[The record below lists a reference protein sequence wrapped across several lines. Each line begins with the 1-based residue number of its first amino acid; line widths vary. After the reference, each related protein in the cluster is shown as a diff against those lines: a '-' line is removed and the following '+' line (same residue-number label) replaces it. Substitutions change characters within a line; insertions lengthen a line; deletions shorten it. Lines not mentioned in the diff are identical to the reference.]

1 MKIAVTGGAGFIGR
15 AVILAG
21 QAMGHE
27 MFSFDR
33 AHGHDVLGKFTF
45 RSLDDFKPESVIH
58 LAGVLGT
65 HELFDNPHDAVR
77 VNVEGTLNVLQW
89 CAANDAGYVG
99 ITMPPV
105 FPSVYTATKICAD
118 RLATAWHRE
127 YGVPVAKVRA
137 FNAFGPG
144 QAFGP
149 GHPQKIIPT
158 FAVHSWMRLPI
169 PVWGDGEQ
177 TVDLIDV
184 TQIARI
190 CVEAT
195 AFGDDVTF
203 DAGSGTPYTVN
214 EIAEYVNGVTGSQ
227 AGIMHLPMRRGEEP
241 THIYARGDGWDRLSL
256 RPTFDKEALHQTVQS
271 YHETARSLTV
281 PL

>member
-1 MKIAVTGGAGFIGR
+1 MRIAVTGGNGFIGR
-15 AVILAG
+15 AVMMAGRAAGHDMLA
-21 QAMGHE
+21 
-27 MFSFDR
+27 FDR
-33 AHGHDVLGKFTF
+33 SDGNDVLG
-45 RSLDDFKPESVIH
+45 RLHALDDFRPESVIH

-65 HELFDNPHDAVR
+65 HELFDDPHVAVR
-77 VNVEGTLNVLQW
+77 VNIDGTLNILEW
-89 CAANDAGYVG
+89 CRENKAGYVG

-144 QAFGP
+144 QAVGP

-158 FAVHSWMRLPI
+158 FSVYSWARQPI
-169 PVWGDGEQ
+169 PIWGDGEQ

-190 CVEAT
+190 CTDAT
-195 AFGDDVTF
+195 RFGDDVTF
-203 DAGSGTPYTVN
+203 DAGSGKAVTVN
-214 EIAEYVNGVTGSQ
+214 EVADFVNEVTGST
-227 AGIMHLPMRRGEEP
+227 AGKQHLPMRRGEEP
-241 THIYARGDGWDRLSL
+241 TEIVARGEGWDRLTWQPDFSS
-256 RPTFDKEALHQTVQS
+256 DALVQIIHS
-271 YHETARSLTV
+271 YHNVAHSIVTTI
-281 PL
+281 